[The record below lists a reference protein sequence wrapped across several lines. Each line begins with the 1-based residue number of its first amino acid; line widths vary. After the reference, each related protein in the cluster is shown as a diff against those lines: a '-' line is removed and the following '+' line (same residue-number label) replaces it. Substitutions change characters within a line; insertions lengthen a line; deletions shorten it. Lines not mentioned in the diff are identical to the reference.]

1 MAGLQPSTPNWG
13 TYGALVTSKTRMN
26 CGPLCKSSTPN
37 QKKPTL
43 SVKTPNYLV
52 HTRHST
58 IPYYLVYDVL
68 KVTVCLDGGIWM
80 TFKFVNRRSDPGRDD
95 RDIGQDMVLKVP
107 WGDTEEDE
115 YPMPMDENERGL
127 MAMEKDQSNC
137 RGYVICIQCITDGS
151 VVQQMRPLMD
161 WANHAWYNEAQKAAT
176 VEKAKKAA
184 PKKKKKKRSA

>member
-1 MAGLQPSTPNWG
+1 MQVVDPKPEE
-13 TYGALVTSKTRMN
+13 TYSLRENAELLGSHTSLHHN
-26 CGPLCKSSTPN
+26 
-37 QKKPTL
+37 
-43 SVKTPNYLV
+43 
-52 HTRHST
+52 

-80 TFKFVNRRSDPGRDD
+80 TFKFLNRRSDPGRDD

-107 WGDTEEDE
+107 WGEAEEDE

-176 VEKAKKAA
+176 VEKAATKKM
-184 PKKKKKKRSA
+184 KKKSTKRRAVTTK